1 MNEKII
7 NFFIVNNIIVFY
19 LWLSNL
25 TWNLNMNLDREEI
38 EKKHGTFLQNTV
50 FYKKKRNKPC
60 FFFNSFL
67 IFNVFIF

>member
-1 MNEKII
+1 MNEEII

-38 EKKHGTFLQNTV
+38 EKKHGIFLQNTV
-50 FYKKKRNKPC
+50 FYKKKKQAL